1 MENSAA
7 SFIVCYAPTMITT
20 NGVWQ
25 GDNPLEYSLPLFIL
39 QVLLIVMVIR
49 VVGVFIKPLRQ
60 PRFVS
65 EVIGGVVLGPSVM
78 GKIPKYLDVIF
89 PTRSVAVLETM
100 GNLGLVYFIFLV
112 GLQVDV
118 AVVKRTGRKAWAM
131 AAAGIVLPFALA
143 VISFFIFRPGIS
155 KGTETG
161 ALVLFLGVSL
171 SATAFS
177 VLSRILAEMKL
188 LTSELGKIA
197 SAVAIINDGCAW
209 ILLALAIAVAG
220 GHGSL
225 LPPLAVVFSGFTF
238 MFLLYLTVKPG
249 VAWVLRRTPEG
260 EAVDDAYICFLITAV
275 MVCGL
280 AADAVGIHAVFGSFI
295 LGLMIPSGPVGA
307 ALIEKLEDFV
317 TGFMMPLFYAVVGLR
332 VDASAVTDVGAAWFL
347 VILILTAGATKVGTT
362 LLVSSFY
369 GIPTREGLSLSILL
383 NTKGLVELVVL
394 YIALDKKVVDG
405 ETFAVMVLLSVA
417 VTALVTPLVALAYRP
432 VRQLAPYK
440 RRTIQRS
447 RPDSELRMLA
457 CVHSTR
463 NVPSIVSLLE
473 VSHPSKR
480 SPIFVY
486 AVHLVELTGRE
497 SAMLVV
503 HEAEHRPGKH
513 SHGNLNRMQA
523 QSEQIIHAFESYEQH
538 AGGVTV
544 QPLTAVSAYT
554 NMHEDICNLA
564 EDKRVALVILP
575 FHKQQT
581 VDGGMEV
588 TNPGIRT
595 VNQCV
600 MAGAPCSVA
609 ILVDRGLGGTARI
622 SAGQHAAH
630 HIALLFLGGAD
641 DREAL
646 AYAWRMADHPG
657 ISLTV
662 VRFLDG
668 GGGGGGG
675 EAAAPPKLP
684 ADMKN
689 DARVVNVIT
698 DRERELLLD
707 DEFIEE
713 FRLRNANDES
723 VVYTEKVVCNGEETV
738 AAIRAMDSIHDLYVV
753 GRGQGSSSPL
763 TEGLTDWS
771 ECPELGVIG
780 DLLASSDF
788 GATVSVL
795 VVQQYTGGFPAGE
808 DPSSPVSP
816 SQQAHQ
822 HLNNH
827 GNNQKGRSQAWGP

>member
-220 GHGSL
+220 GHGRR
-225 LPPLAVVFSGFTF
+225 
-238 MFLLYLTVKPG
+238 

-362 LLVSSFY
+362 LLV
-369 GIPTREGLSLSILL
+369 
-383 NTKGLVELVVL
+383 
-394 YIALDKKVVDG
+394 VDG

-463 NVPSIVSLLE
+463 NVPSIV
-473 VSHPSKR
+473 
-480 SPIFVY
+480 PIFVY

-668 GGGGGGG
+668 GGGG

-689 DARVVNVIT
+689 DARVVN
-698 DRERELLLD
+698 
-707 DEFIEE
+707 
-713 FRLRNANDES
+713 
-723 VVYTEKVVCNGEETV
+723 KVVCNGEETV